1 VNGSEKRQ
9 SHSDGFA
16 KEAAIACNLFIP
28 QNISIL
34 NFFREG
40 HMKKRA
46 ITRGFISSVLMI
58 VSLAAGMA
66 FLPLQPAFATG
77 VTRYAATTGFNTGDC
92 TSRLN
97 PCQTIAYAISQANN
111 GDTIRIS
118 AGTYIANLVPDKDL
132 NFYGAGMNTTILD
145 GSGTGRVI
153 SNNSSYNLVIKD
165 MTIQNG
171 HTSGSGGG
179 IAHWGVDGTLALTRV
194 KVTGN
199 VANLGG
205 GIYSSAVLNM
215 NDSVVSANNAN
226 IDATASYGGG
236 LYLNG
241 SGASLN
247 LVNVTISGNTA
258 TGLGGGLYTQRE
270 GSVNLTNV
278 TISGNTAKIDGAMSN
293 HGTGGALL
301 TILNST
307 ITDNHHY
314 DLGSN
319 GGIGIYE
326 TVDVNN
332 TIISGNKDTNCS
344 IGSGG
349 VVVSLGHNLDSR
361 SDCNFTQT
369 GDLHN
374 TDPVL
379 GILADNGGPTQTHAL
394 LDAALPLHPRS
405 PAIDAGAAANCPAAD
420 QRGML
425 RPQGALCDIGAYEYS
440 SCANKP
446 AHINGTGDYYD
457 FIGQAYAAVSDGQI
471 ILIQAYQFSEDLSL
485 GNART
490 FTLKGG
496 YDCNFAASGSF
507 SAVSGSLT
515 ISSGTVTIENLK
527 IK

>member
-1 VNGSEKRQ
+1 MKSGAFSNRV
-9 SHSDGFA
+9 
-16 KEAAIACNLFIP
+16 IP
-28 QNISIL
+28 
-34 NFFREG
+34 
-40 HMKKRA
+40 
-46 ITRGFISSVLMI
+46 SVLMI
-58 VSLAAGMA
+58 ISLAAGMV
-66 FLPLQPAFATG
+66 FLPAFAAG
-77 VTRYAATTGFNTGDC
+77 ANRYVATTGVNTGDC

-97 PCQTIAYAISQANN
+97 PCQTIAYTISQAGN

-132 NFYGAGMNTTILD
+132 NFYGAGMNDTVLD
-145 GSGTGRVI
+145 GNGTDRVI
-153 SNNSSYNLVIKD
+153 SNNYNLVIKD
-165 MTIQNG
+165 MTIRHG

-179 IAHWGVDGTLALTRV
+179 IAHWGVEGTLALTRV

-205 GIYSSAVLNM
+205 GIYSSALLNL

-226 IDATASYGGG
+226 INATSSYGGG
-236 LYLNG
+236 LYLSG

-258 TGLGGGLYTQRE
+258 TGLGGGLYSQRE

-278 TISGNTAKIDGAMSN
+278 TISGNTAKTDGAMSN

-314 DLGSN
+314 NGGSN

-326 TVDVNN
+326 IVNVNN
-332 TIISGNKDTNCS
+332 TIISGNEDTNCS

-349 VVVSLGHNLDSR
+349 AMISLGHNLDNR
-361 SDCNFTQT
+361 NDCNFTQT

-379 GILADNGGPTQTHAL
+379 GVLADNGGPTQTHAL
-394 LDAALPLHPRS
+394 LEADLLLHPRS

-457 FIGQAYAAVSDGQI
+457 FIGQAYAAVSNGQI

-515 ISSGTVTIENLK
+515 ISGGTVTIENLK